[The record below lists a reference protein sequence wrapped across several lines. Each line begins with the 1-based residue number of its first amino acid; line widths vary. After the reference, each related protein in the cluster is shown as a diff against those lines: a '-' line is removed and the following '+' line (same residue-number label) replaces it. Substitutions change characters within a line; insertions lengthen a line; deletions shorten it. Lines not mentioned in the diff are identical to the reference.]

1 MPSTN
6 SISFHHTRRPPAT
19 SAAPP
24 LRSLTLRLV
33 TFVTDTPT
41 PAIALAVRHTRARV
55 LVVAPP
61 SQRGAVTRMG
71 AEWYNMTAAA
81 HASARWA
88 ARYRHMSTNSPA
100 YERFC
105 LQRWL
110 MLRDAVRTLALPA
123 DSAIACLDSDILL
136 FRDPARW
143 LADLVAFAPAAAPLP
158 QLAVVIE
165 GAFVIHSLRTLGDF
179 ARYLEW
185 LYAQPSATLA
195 AEIAQHS
202 QARPL
207 NSVHREARHALSGSL
222 LREFNRSAPHTFQQW
237 SDMPAMAA
245 FCATNAAK
253 RSNAG
258 LVGAHCTRAWHVG
271 TAGDSETQAWRPNC
285 TVHAL
290 ADGGGRGFLQVLMS
304 AERERDPDRSREGS
318 KDAPAPLGSGTPA
331 QRWAAAWRW
340 RAGAPLAPPQNRT
353 LAARGCRYRAVCL
366 AHLQGAGLKAMIG
379 PLAAR
384 ALQDRR
390 RSLDSKTLAS

>member
-1 MPSTN
+1 
-6 SISFHHTRRPPAT
+6 
-19 SAAPP
+19 
-24 LRSLTLRLV
+24 
-33 TFVTDTPT
+33 
-41 PAIALAVRHTRARV
+41 
-55 LVVAPP
+55 
-61 SQRGAVTRMG
+61 
-71 AEWYNMTAAA
+71 
-81 HASARWA
+81 
-88 ARYRHMSTNSPA
+88 MSTNSPA

-105 LQRWL
+105 LQRRL
-110 MLRDAVRTLALPA
+110 MLDATPCARSRCPPTRRSRARQ
-123 DSAIACLDSDILL
+123 IDSDILL

-185 LYAQPSATLA
+185 LYEQPVAALA

-207 NSVHREARHALSGSL
+207 NSMHREARAT
-222 LREFNRSAPHTFQQW
+222 RSRARCSASSTAARRTRRQQW

-245 FCATNAAK
+245 FCATIAAK
-253 RSNAG
+253 RPNAG

-290 ADGGGRGFLQVLMS
+290 ADGGGRGCAGAHV
-304 AERERDPDRSREGS
+304 RREGAPPRQERGKEG

-331 QRWAAAWRW
+331 QRWASPWRW
-340 RAGAPLAPPQNRT
+340 RACRRRAAAEQDAGGARMSISGRTKFGAPAGRGPEGDDRH
-353 LAARGCRYRAVCL
+353 ARGT
-366 AHLQGAGLKAMIG
+366 GAAG
-379 PLAAR
+379 
-384 ALQDRR
+384 
-390 RSLDSKTLAS
+390 

>member
-6 SISFHHTRRPPAT
+6 SISFHHHTRPPPHGGR
-19 SAAPP
+19 AAE
-24 LRSLTLRLV
+24 
-33 TFVTDTPT
+33 
-41 PAIALAVRHTRARV
+41 PARRRHAHGRRVVQHDGSRARV
-55 LVVAPP
+55 GTLG
-61 SQRGAVTRMG
+61 GAVSAHVDELAGVR
-71 AEWYNMTAAA
+71 AILPAAVA
-81 HASARWA
+81 HAPRRRAHARA
-88 ARYRHMSTNSPA
+88 ARR
-100 YERFC
+100 
-105 LQRWL
+105 
-110 MLRDAVRTLALPA
+110 
-123 DSAIACLDSDILL
+123 
-136 FRDPARW
+136 
-143 LADLVAFAPAAAPLP
+143 
-158 QLAVVIE
+158 
-165 GAFVIHSLRTLGDF
+165 LGDF

-185 LYAQPSATLA
+185 LYEQPVAALA

-207 NSVHREARHALSGSL
+207 NSMHREARHALSGSL

-340 RAGAPLAPPQNRT
+340 RAGAPLAPPQTGRW
-353 LAARGCRYRAVCL
+353 RREDVD
-366 AHLQGAGLKAMIG
+366 IG
-379 PLAAR
+379 PCVWRTCRAR
-384 ALQDRR
+384 A
-390 RSLDSKTLAS
+390 